1 MSDYL
6 LIILL
11 ASMIVIQYDDAMD
24 MGQLS
29 VDRSDATLRA
39 QVFKR
44 LHNAITSGLLRPGQ
58 RLIERELCEMLGVS
72 RPLVREAIRQLEAE
86 GLVTVAPYRG
96 PTVTELTRD
105 IAEDAY
111 RVRGV
116 LEALASQLFAQRAD
130 ASAKRELRN
139 AFEELATAYATRDT
153 ALVLEKKSAF
163 YDTLL
168 KGSGSTT
175 TYALL
180 KQIHARVTLLRA
192 TSLSRPARLD
202 ESLAEVRL
210 IVEAIE
216 RGDGAA
222 AWQRTIDHISAA
234 SAAALAALPAV
245 PGGDTTLQ

>member
-1 MSDYL
+1 MS
-6 LIILL
+6 
-11 ASMIVIQYDDAMD
+11 MD

-29 VDRSDATLRA
+29 VDRSDATLRS

-44 LHNAITSGLLRPGQ
+44 LHQAITTGLLRPGQ
-58 RLIERELCEMLGVS
+58 RLVERELCEMLGVS

-96 PTVTELTRD
+96 PTVTQLTREM
-105 IAEDAY
+105 AEDAY

-116 LEALASQLFAQRAD
+116 LEALASKLFAERAD
-130 ASAKRELRN
+130 ESAKRGLRQS
-139 AFEELATAYATRDT
+139 FEDLAVAYASRDT
-153 ALVLEKKSAF
+153 TLILEKKTAF

-168 KGSGSTT
+168 RGSGSTT
-175 TYALL
+175 AHALL
-180 KQIHARVTLLRA
+180 RQIHARVTLLRA

-202 ESLAEVRL
+202 ESIAEVRL

-216 RGDGAA
+216 AGDGDA

-245 PGGDTTLQ
+245 AGGDSTLQ